1 MTVNAGALATGFA
14 SQSYYVSTM
23 PTDSRVAPVE
33 DNILFFVERICRQGP
48 DWVTDRSFPFAA
60 AYSSDVPFP
69 LFNLVAGARVGEHA
83 AGDLTG
89 SVANEFIERGLPWMW
104 WTTPS
109 YTNDEL
115 EHVLDI
121 RGLERED
128 TPGMYADLDRV
139 LEPRIDVEV
148 TQVRVDDQGFGE
160 TFIDGFG
167 LPPFVLEPMRELLG
181 SFSSEEQ
188 VVVVALVD
196 GEAVGVATGLVVQ
209 ETIGIYNVTTS
220 ADHRGR
226 GIGTA
231 VTGAVMRAGRD
242 RGCANAILH
251 TSPMGRRVYERLGF
265 EVVCPTTQ
273 WVWTPSPE

>member
-1 MTVNAGALATGFA
+1 VNASAVATGFA
-14 SQSYYVSTM
+14 SQSYYVSPM
-23 PTDSRVAPVE
+23 PIDPRVPPVE
-33 DNILFFVERICRQGP
+33 DNILFFVERICREGP
-48 DWVTDRSFPFAA
+48 DWVTDSSSPFAA
-60 AYSSDVPFP
+60 AYWSDVPFP
-69 LFNLVAGARVGEHA
+69 LFNLVAGARVGMHA
-83 AGDLTG
+83 ASDLTV
-89 SVANEFIERGLPWMW
+89 SVANEFIDRGLPWMW

-109 YTNDEL
+109 YTNDQL

-128 TPGMYADLDRV
+128 TPGMYADLDLV
-139 LEPRIDVEV
+139 PEVKIDVEV
-148 TQVRVDDQGFGE
+148 AQVPVDDRGFGE

-167 LPPFVLEPMRELLG
+167 LPALVLEPMQEFLG
-181 SFSSEEQ
+181 LFSSEEQ

-196 GEAVGVATGLVVQ
+196 GQAVGVATGLVVQ
-209 ETIGIYNVTTS
+209 GTIGIYNVTTS

-242 RGCANAILH
+242 RGCTNAILH

-273 WVWTPSPE
+273 WVWTPSAE